1 MEKLRKTHLRMAD
14 IAAIVDEL
22 KYNSI
27 VPREYTPDLSKLRI
41 RNCVTDLGQYKA
53 KTEASRK

>member
-22 KYNSI
+22 RYNNI

-41 RNCVTDLGQYKA
+41 RNCVTDLDHYKA